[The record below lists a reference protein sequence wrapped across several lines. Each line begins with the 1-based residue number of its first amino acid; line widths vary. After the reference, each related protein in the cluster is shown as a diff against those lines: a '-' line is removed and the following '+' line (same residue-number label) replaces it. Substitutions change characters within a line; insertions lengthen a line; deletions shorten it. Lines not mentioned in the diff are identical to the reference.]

1 MSTTLGQIEV
11 DGKQTLGRILKGKL
25 LAVPRHQRDYS
36 WREEEVRVLYQ
47 DFKEAIKSKQQEYFL
62 GSLVTVDDEDGDRVQ
77 VVDGQQRLA
86 TATILLAAIRDYLL
100 SHSDNRA
107 TKVELQYLFS
117 WDVSQ
122 KEGDSEPR
130 LTLNTVDREY
140 FEHRVLSR
148 PESVLRNIKPSS
160 ESHDRIDAAAQIAAE
175 TVSEVAKQDVEDLFE
190 WTDFLEK
197 HARIIWVSAADPSSA
212 FVMFETL
219 NDRGLDLTMADL
231 LKNFLLGK
239 SKPSLIGETEQRWI
253 EMRNTIINAGDEKL
267 VLAFLHHFWISQ
279 HGPTRARELYAK
291 IKSAVHNEKQVRAL
305 GKELADTSTTY
316 AALLTPNSQFWQDF
330 QPAVGLYANIL
341 YVLKAVAVRP
351 LVMAILFR
359 FKKKD
364 AEAALRLL
372 VSSSVRL
379 LITGRAGGGFAEE
392 MYGQTAKQVN
402 NEIISGVKG
411 LQEALVKALPTD
423 LEFQNK
429 FLAATVSQNYLV
441 QYYLQTLET
450 EGSLDVEK
458 VKNPS
463 TDVVTV
469 EHIMPK
475 SLQKWPQISPEI
487 GRAYLRRLGNL
498 ALLKKGL
505 NKDSEARPFSEKKQF
520 YQQSEFKLTKMLAEL
535 PDKWGPEQIEERQQ
549 ALSKKAVKAWSL
561 NLNL

>member
-1 MSTTLGQIEV
+1 
-11 DGKQTLGRILKGKL
+11 
-25 LAVPRHQRDYS
+25 
-36 WREEEVRVLYQ
+36 
-47 DFKEAIKSKQQEYFL
+47 
-62 GSLVTVDDEDGDRVQ
+62 
-77 VVDGQQRLA
+77 
-86 TATILLAAIRDYLL
+86 
-100 SHSDNRA
+100 
-107 TKVELQYLFS
+107 
-117 WDVSQ
+117 
-122 KEGDSEPR
+122 
-130 LTLNTVDREY
+130 
-140 FEHRVLSR
+140 
-148 PESVLRNIKPSS
+148 
-160 ESHDRIDAAAQIAAE
+160 
-175 TVSEVAKQDVEDLFE
+175 
-190 WTDFLEK
+190 
-197 HARIIWVSAADPSSA
+197 
-212 FVMFETL
+212 
-219 NDRGLDLTMADL
+219 
-231 LKNFLLGK
+231 
-239 SKPSLIGETEQRWI
+239 
-253 EMRNTIINAGDEKL
+253 
-267 VLAFLHHFWISQ
+267 
-279 HGPTRARELYAK
+279 
-291 IKSAVHNEKQVRAL
+291 
-305 GKELADTSTTY
+305 
-316 AALLTPNSQFWQDF
+316 
-330 QPAVGLYANIL
+330 
-341 YVLKAVAVRP
+341 
-351 LVMAILFR
+351 MAILFR